1 MKVIIAGGRYFDNY
15 ELLSTKCDK
24 ILQNQDDVIII
35 SGGAKGAD
43 SLGEKYAKER
53 GYKLEIF
60 PAKWDEHGKKAGIM
74 RNVEMADN
82 ANSLIAFWDGN
93 SRGTKHMVETATNKG
108 LSVRVI
114 KYKKGVGDNSVAGI

>member
-24 ILQNQDDVIII
+24 ILQNQDDVTII

-53 GYKLEIF
+53 GYTLEIF

-114 KYKKGVGDNSVAGI
+114 KYKKGVGDNP

>member
-24 ILQNQDDVIII
+24 ILQNQDDVTII

-53 GYKLEIF
+53 GYTLEIF

-114 KYKKGVGDNSVAGI
+114 KYKKGVGDNS

>member
-24 ILQNQDDVIII
+24 ILQNQDDVTII

-53 GYKLEIF
+53 GYTLEIF

-93 SRGTKHMVETATNKG
+93 SRGTKHMIETATNKG

-114 KYKKGVGDNSVAGI
+114 KYKKGVGDNP

>member
-24 ILQNQDDVIII
+24 ILQNQDDVTII

-53 GYKLEIF
+53 GYTLEIF

-108 LSVRVI
+108 LSVTVI
-114 KYKKGVGDNSVAGI
+114 KYKKGVGDNP

>member
-53 GYKLEIF
+53 GYTLEIF

-108 LSVRVI
+108 LSVTVI
-114 KYKKGVGDNSVAGI
+114 KYKKGVGDNP